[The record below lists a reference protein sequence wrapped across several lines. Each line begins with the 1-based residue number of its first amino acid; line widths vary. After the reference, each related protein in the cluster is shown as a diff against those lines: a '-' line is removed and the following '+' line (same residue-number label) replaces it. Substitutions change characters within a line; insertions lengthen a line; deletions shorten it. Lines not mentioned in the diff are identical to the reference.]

1 MFLQN
6 NTFST
11 RESMNLSMMVMC
23 VTLDPV
29 ECTSRSVGFCAVF
42 AMVAMFA
49 MFAMFAMLQNLLG
62 KLAR

>member
-1 MFLQN
+1 
-6 NTFST
+6 
-11 RESMNLSMMVMC
+11 MMVMC